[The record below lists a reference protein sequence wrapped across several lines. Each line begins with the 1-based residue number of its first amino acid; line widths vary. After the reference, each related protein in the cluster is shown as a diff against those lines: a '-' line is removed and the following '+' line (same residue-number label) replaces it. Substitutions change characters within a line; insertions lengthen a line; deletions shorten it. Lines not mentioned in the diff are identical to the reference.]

1 MLVTKEQGRV
11 FWLLHKSPCGLAAQL
26 APLVT
31 CISIDMLL
39 LPVLLRKLWLS
50 LLIYP
55 RWCFKVTPVVIFKS
69 FDSVLFSSR
78 ILYCLASYI
87 CISRSY
93 ISNILKFFFI
103 FIISLGIQT
112 LLCQNRPEAYLAHF
126 FSNRSSVWLLINF
139 ALQNRLKNAK
149 KVPIQTIFTI
159 HIIKKRSLPQRMLAE
174 NAVSKYSNIKCIL
187 SQSLWTVLKYTSP
200 PLAEKLFHFK
210 ST

>member
-69 FDSVLFSSR
+69 FYSVLFSSR

-112 LLCQNRPEAYLAHF
+112 FLSQKRPEAYLAHF
-126 FSNRSSVWLLINF
+126 FSNRSSVWLLMNF
-139 ALQNRLKNAK
+139 TLQNRLKNAK
-149 KVPIQTIFTI
+149 K
-159 HIIKKRSLPQRMLAE
+159 
-174 NAVSKYSNIKCIL
+174 
-187 SQSLWTVLKYTSP
+187 SQSRLFLPLTSLKRGLCP
-200 PLAEKLFHFK
+200 RGCLLKMLFLSIQILNAFYLNHCGLF
-210 ST
+210 